1 MTKEVCYALWGNNE
15 VQWSFVA
22 SEGELGGMLC
32 LWDTQNFEVT
42 SCFIGEGYIGL
53 EGIWCEKEVV
63 VINVYA
69 FCQRRSGCRGWEG
82 LKRRRQNYIIK
93 RWFLVGDFNCV
104 ISPNEKEGEGDLDYG
119 RAEWEEFND
128 FIVSLICI
136 DMR

>member
-69 FCQRRSGCRGWEG
+69 FSQKKKTK
-82 LKRRRQNYIIK
+82 LY
-93 RWFLVGDFNCV
+93 
-104 ISPNEKEGEGDLDYG
+104 Y
-119 RAEWEEFND
+119 
-128 FIVSLICI
+128 
-136 DMR
+136 